1 MRNNIVSIR
10 ILEHIKNTGCS
21 LTTEIFNFN
30 RTKEFISIN
39 AAYLSGIMVK
49 NTSTP
54 PRTLYTGE
62 SVTLIFA
69 TSLSED
75 NYRMTVEKKI
85 PFRSP
90 HTYQEV
96 YR

>member
-39 AAYLSGIMVK
+39 AAYLSGIMIKKYIHSTK
-49 NTSTP
+49 NVIHRRISDSDFLQLP
-54 PRTLYTGE
+54 CQ
-62 SVTLIFA
+62 
-69 TSLSED
+69 
-75 NYRMTVEKKI
+75 KI
-85 PFRSP
+85 II
-90 HTYQEV
+90 E
-96 YR
+96 